1 MLLAMFAFETLKQ
14 RSSQPASNPS
24 ACSTAANNSWYTQA
38 LTRTRRD
45 DIAHIVWIMAVSEI
59 VAAYRLH
66 SAQCAEIAQRSHD
79 PEIRLALLT
88 MAQSWLRLAEQA
100 ITNEGTVLVYETPD
114 PVRHMGQ
121 PTAKKD

>member
-1 MLLAMFAFETLKQ
+1 M
-14 RSSQPASNPS
+14 RSKD
-24 ACSTAANNSWYTQA
+24 
-38 LTRTRRD
+38 LRG
-45 DIAHIVWIMAVSEI
+45 IMAVSEI

-88 MAQSWLRLAEQA
+88 MAQSWLTLAEQA
-100 ITNEGTVLVYETPD
+100 IKNEGTVLVYETPD
-114 PVRHMGQ
+114 PVHVGQ